1 MSTAPHATCISSG
14 VLRRGLSLSVT
25 ASSLGMVFFA
35 IILNMPFQMLLEAL
49 GASGFLGKPYSE
61 ERLLELIRTYAGAGV
76 HT

>member
-1 MSTAPHATCISSG
+1 MITSRTADKHREHA
-14 VLRRGLSLSVT
+14 
-25 ASSLGMVFFA
+25 
-35 IILNMPFQMLLEAL
+35 EAL